1 MKRESGKAGTK
12 AERKKRGKKGKTKAV
27 RIGKGTTAENGKVRG
42 QPRGETEEKKEAPRR
57 RDRSGNLRDAP
68 LGAPADMISQ
78 GTLPG
83 VPSAA
88 RRIKKHPRSAGV

>member
-1 MKRESGKAGTK
+1 MKRESGKAGTE

-27 RIGKGTTAENGKVRG
+27 KIGKGTTAENGKARG
-42 QPRGETEEKKEAPRR
+42 QPRGETEEKKETPRR
-57 RDRSGNLRDAP
+57 RDRSGNLRGAP
-68 LGAPADMISQ
+68 LGAHVDMISQ

-88 RRIKKHPRSAGV
+88 RRIKKHPRNAGV